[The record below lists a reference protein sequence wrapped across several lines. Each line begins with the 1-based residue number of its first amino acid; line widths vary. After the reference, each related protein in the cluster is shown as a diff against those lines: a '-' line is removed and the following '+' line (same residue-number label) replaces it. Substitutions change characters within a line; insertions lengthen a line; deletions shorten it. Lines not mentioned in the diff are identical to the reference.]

1 MKKIIA
7 LLLAIVVILA
17 VLNGFSDEITG
28 FLSRSETVEETV
40 SYTVT
45 EKRTEPT
52 TRGPAVEITDIG
64 GPYKIYY
71 QDLTEDEK
79 YLYNDVLSKIYD
91 MPESVLVDKVDM
103 DQVERVFSALLY
115 DNPDLIFA
123 GRTNELITYDSEFEF
138 FKQIS
143 KATVSINYIMSKS
156 EYAYMKEEL
165 DAVCDK
171 IIAGIPSDDEW
182 EIEKYFHDYIIDNC
196 SYYYEEGDILCNS
209 AYGALVK
216 GKSACE
222 GYSKAMKLLLDK
234 VGIKSAVVC
243 GDSSARGEEAG
254 PHMWNA
260 VEIGGKWYYLD
271 VTWDDPV
278 NTESGKESREYYYFN
293 VDSETLGKTHFN
305 LYKEFDCTSLEEN
318 YFKKTGA
325 YFEYYDRSCE
335 EKIAQLVAGMLEN
348 GEDSLSIQFATKEAF
363 DAAVADIVD
372 NQRYYNIYL
381 RADKLTDVNFST
393 TSTEWSSYDER
404 YILVLIP
411 VR

>member
-1 MKKIIA
+1 MKKIIT

-17 VLNGFSDEITG
+17 VLNVLSDEITG

-40 SYTVT
+40 STVT
-45 EKRTEPT
+45 KKYTEPT

-171 IIAGIPSDDEW
+171 IIAGIPSLLN
-182 EIEKYFHDYIIDNC
+182 YI
-196 SYYYEEGDILCNS
+196 SLFLYPLW
-209 AYGALVK
+209 
-216 GKSACE
+216 
-222 GYSKAMKLLLDK
+222 
-234 VGIKSAVVC
+234 VGI
-243 GDSSARGEEAG
+243 
-254 PHMWNA
+254 
-260 VEIGGKWYYLD
+260 L
-271 VTWDDPV
+271 
-278 NTESGKESREYYYFN
+278 
-293 VDSETLGKTHFN
+293 
-305 LYKEFDCTSLEEN
+305 
-318 YFKKTGA
+318 
-325 YFEYYDRSCE
+325 
-335 EKIAQLVAGMLEN
+335 
-348 GEDSLSIQFATKEAF
+348 
-363 DAAVADIVD
+363 
-372 NQRYYNIYL
+372 
-381 RADKLTDVNFST
+381 
-393 TSTEWSSYDER
+393 
-404 YILVLIP
+404 
-411 VR
+411 